1 MSENLTGAV
10 RGAPLWLLRAE
21 GAALFVAMLAAYHHL
36 AALPG
41 SPSWWL
47 FAILLLAPDLS
58 MLGYLAGP
66 RVGAPAYNAGHTTV
80 APLLLVL
87 VGVVIWSQ
95 GLMAVAVIWIAHIG
109 MDRALG
115 YGLKYSGGFR
125 QTHLG
130 LLMPGKARDAGGS
143 RT

>member
-1 MSENLTGAV
+1 MSEDLTGAV

-66 RVGAPAYNAGHTTV
+66 RVGALAYNAAHTTLV
-80 APLLLVL
+80 PVLLGLAGL
-87 VGVVIWSQ
+87 ALESQ
-95 GLMAVAVIWIAHIG
+95 GIMAVAVIWIAHIG
-109 MDRALG
+109 LDRALG
-115 YGLKYSGGFR
+115 YGLKYPGAFR

-130 LLMPGKARDAGGS
+130 LLMPGKARGAGGS